1 MHIPLFPADSILTH
15 SECWQPMRKL
25 PAEEPRCLRPWE
37 FPAIVWISEVTWSAI
52 TKEKEPSHDSWR
64 KFLLQK
70 TCAIYVYKHNGW
82 PRMHQHVALSELV
95 WFSRSN
101 SIKGT
106 PFGFCETWKEMLG
119 RRSQLQ
125 KTVKHQREKK
135 DHKSSPFNIE
145 PYEYVLWKT
154 AA

>member
-1 MHIPLFPADSILTH
+1 MHIPVFPADSILTH

-52 TKEKEPSHDSWR
+52 TKEKEPSHDSWW

-70 TCAIYVYKHNGW
+70 DMCYVYKHNGW

-95 WFSRSN
+95 VWFSRSN

-106 PFGFCETWKEMLG
+106 PFETWKEMLG
-119 RRSQLQ
+119 RRSQLP
-125 KTVKHQREKK
+125 KTVKHQKREKK
-135 DHKSSPFNIE
+135 DHKSSPFNIV
-145 PYEYVLWKT
+145 PYEYVLLKR